1 MDSDNTINTTSDAV
15 QQAEAQEPQP
25 AKRGKINSQGKQT
38 QRRKAQ
44 RTSNAEIRKAACAD
58 YLARKTTP
66 SASNG
71 VSPYSNE
78 ALGLDKGDNARY
90 TAFALSI
97 YSMPEIDITDAE
109 QVNRR
114 VVEYLTTCIDN
125 DIKPGVAT
133 LAMALGIDRNR
144 LLKIISGASGENS
157 GITYS
162 VRSVV
167 KRAYAMFDAMWEAN
181 MQSGKI
187 NPACGIFLGKN
198 NFGYKDVVDY
208 NLTPKQ
214 DTEQVSADQLHRR
227 LESLPD
233 DD

>member
-1 MDSDNTINTTSDAV
+1 MDADNTITTAEQLPEV
-15 QQAEAQEPQP
+15 QQPEPKP

-44 RTSNAEIRKAACAD
+44 RTSNDEIRKAACAD

-71 VSPYSNE
+71 ISPYSNE

-90 TAFALSI
+90 TSFALSI

-144 LLKIISGASGENS
+144 LLKIISGVSGENS

-167 KRAYAMFDAMWEAN
+167 KRAYAMFDAMWETN

>member
-1 MDSDNTINTTSDAV
+1 MDADNTITTAEQLPEV
-15 QQAEAQEPQP
+15 QPPEPKP

-44 RTSNAEIRKAACAD
+44 RTSNDEIRKAACAD
-58 YLARKTTP
+58 YLERKTKPRTGAGYFP
-66 SASNG
+66 NSD
-71 VSPYSNE
+71 E
-78 ALGLDKGDNARY
+78 ALHLEQGDNARY
-90 TAFALSI
+90 TSFALSI

-114 VVEYLTTCIDN
+114 VVEYLSTCIDN

-133 LAMALGIDRNR
+133 LAMALGVDRHR

-157 GITYS
+157 GITNN
-162 VRSVV
+162 VRSVI
-167 KRAYAMFDAMWEAN
+167 KRAYAMFDSMWETN

>member
-1 MDSDNTINTTSDAV
+1 MDADNTITTAEQLPEV
-15 QQAEAQEPQP
+15 QQPEPQP

-44 RTSNAEIRKAACAD
+44 RTSNDAIRKAACAD

-71 VSPYSNE
+71 ISPYSNE

-90 TAFALSI
+90 TSFALSI

-144 LLKIISGASGENS
+144 FLKIISGASGENS

-167 KRAYAMFDAMWEAN
+167 KRAYAMFDAMWETN

>member
-1 MDSDNTINTTSDAV
+1 MDADNTTTTVEQLPEV
-15 QQAEAQEPQP
+15 QQPEPKP

-44 RTSNAEIRKAACAD
+44 RTSNDEIRKAACAD

-71 VSPYSNE
+71 ISPYSNE

-114 VVEYLTTCIDN
+114 VIEYLTTCIDN

-167 KRAYAMFDAMWEAN
+167 KRAYAMFDAMWETN

>member
-1 MDSDNTINTTSDAV
+1 MDADNTIATAE
-15 QQAEAQEPQP
+15 QQAEVQQPEPKP
-25 AKRGKINSQGKQT
+25 AKRGKINSEGKQT

-44 RTSNAEIRKAACAD
+44 RTSNDEIRKAACAD

-71 VSPYSNE
+71 ISPYSNE

-114 VVEYLTTCIDN
+114 VVEYLSTCIDN

-167 KRAYAMFDAMWEAN
+167 KRAYAMFDAMWETN

>member
-1 MDSDNTINTTSDAV
+1 MDTDNTITTAEQLPEV
-15 QQAEAQEPQP
+15 QQPEPKP

-44 RTSNAEIRKAACAD
+44 RTSNDEIRKAACAD

-71 VSPYSNE
+71 ISPYSNE
-78 ALGLDKGDNARY
+78 ALGIDKGDNARY
-90 TAFALSI
+90 TSFALSI

-167 KRAYAMFDAMWEAN
+167 KRAYAMFDAMWETN

-227 LESLPD
+227 LEALPD

>member
-1 MDSDNTINTTSDAV
+1 MDADNTITTAEQLPEV
-15 QQAEAQEPQP
+15 QQQDPQP

-44 RTSNAEIRKAACAD
+44 RTSNSEIRKAACAD
-58 YLARKTTP
+58 YLERKTKP
-66 SASNG
+66 RVGAGYFPNSD
-71 VSPYSNE
+71 E
-78 ALGLDKGDNARY
+78 ALHLEQGDNARY
-90 TAFALSI
+90 TSYVLSI

-114 VVEYLTTCIDN
+114 VVEYLSTCINN

-133 LAMALGIDRNR
+133 LAMALGVDRHR
-144 LLKIISGASGENS
+144 LLRIISGVSGENS
-157 GITYS
+157 GITS
-162 VRSVV
+162 NVRSVI
-167 KRAYAMFDAMWEAN
+167 KRAYAMFDSMWETN

-187 NPACGIFLGKN
+187 NPACGIFIGKN

-214 DTEQVSADQLHRR
+214 DTEHASADQLHRR
-227 LESLPD
+227 LASLPD
-233 DD
+233 D

>member
-1 MDSDNTINTTSDAV
+1 MDADNTITTAE
-15 QQAEAQEPQP
+15 QQAEVQQPEPKP

-44 RTSNAEIRKAACAD
+44 RTSNDEIRKAACAD

-167 KRAYAMFDAMWEAN
+167 KRAYAMFDAMWETN

>member
-1 MDSDNTINTTSDAV
+1 MDADNMITSAEQLPEV
-15 QQAEAQEPQP
+15 QQPEPKP

-44 RTSNAEIRKAACAD
+44 RTSNDEIRKAACAD
-58 YLARKTTP
+58 YLERKTKP
-66 SASNG
+66 RASAGYFPTSE
-71 VSPYSNE
+71 E
-78 ALGLDKGDNARY
+78 ALHLEKGDNARY
-90 TAFALSI
+90 TSFALSI
-97 YSMPEIDITDAE
+97 YSMPEIDITDAD

-114 VVEYLTTCIDN
+114 VVEYLSTCIDN

-133 LAMALGIDRNR
+133 LAMALGVDRHR

-157 GITYS
+157 GITS
-162 VRSVV
+162 NVRSII
-167 KRAYAMFDAMWEAN
+167 KRAYAMFDAMWETN

>member
-1 MDSDNTINTTSDAV
+1 MDADNTITTAEQLPEV
-15 QQAEAQEPQP
+15 QQPEPKP

-44 RTSNAEIRKAACAD
+44 RTSNDAIRKAACAD
-58 YLARKTTP
+58 YLERKTKPRTGAGYFP
-66 SASNG
+66 NSD
-71 VSPYSNE
+71 E
-78 ALGLDKGDNARY
+78 ALHLEQGDNARY
-90 TAFALSI
+90 TSFALSI

-114 VVEYLTTCIDN
+114 VVEYLSTCIDN

-133 LAMALGIDRNR
+133 LAMALGVDRHR
-144 LLKIISGASGENS
+144 LLKIISGVSGENS
-157 GITYS
+157 GITNN
-162 VRSVV
+162 VRSVI
-167 KRAYAMFDAMWEAN
+167 KRAYAMFDSMWEAN

-227 LESLPD
+227 LESLPED
-233 DD
+233 D

>member
-1 MDSDNTINTTSDAV
+1 MDNDNAINQAE
-15 QQAEAQEPQP
+15 QQANDPQP
-25 AKRGKINSQGKQT
+25 EVLRDKCNRPLNSQGKTAQK
-38 QRRKAQ
+38 RKAQ

-125 DIKPGVAT
+125 DIKPGFAT
-133 LAMALGIDRNR
+133 LAMALGVDRHR
-144 LLKIISGASGENS
+144 LLKIISGESGENS
-157 GITYS
+157 GITS
-162 VRSVV
+162 DVRATV
-167 KRAYAMFDAMWEAN
+167 KRAYAMFDSMWETT

-214 DTEQVSADQLHRR
+214 DKEQISADQLNRR
-227 LESLPD
+227 LEALPD

>member
-1 MDSDNTINTTSDAV
+1 MDADNTITTAE
-15 QQAEAQEPQP
+15 QQAEVQQPEPQP

-44 RTSNAEIRKAACAD
+44 RTSNDEIRKAACAD

-71 VSPYSNE
+71 ISPYSNE

-90 TAFALSI
+90 TSFALSI

-114 VVEYLTTCIDN
+114 VVEYLTSCIDN

-167 KRAYAMFDAMWEAN
+167 KRAYAMFDAMWETN

>member
-1 MDSDNTINTTSDAV
+1 MDADNTITTAE
-15 QQAEAQEPQP
+15 QQAEVQQPEPKP
-25 AKRGKINSQGKQT
+25 AKRGKINNEGKQT

-44 RTSNAEIRKAACAD
+44 RTSNDEIRKAACAD

-71 VSPYSNE
+71 ISPYSNE

-167 KRAYAMFDAMWEAN
+167 KRAYAMFDAMWETN

>member
-1 MDSDNTINTTSDAV
+1 MDADNTITTAEQLPEV
-15 QQAEAQEPQP
+15 QQPEPKP

-44 RTSNAEIRKAACAD
+44 RTSNDEIRKAACAD

-71 VSPYSNE
+71 ISPYSNE

-90 TAFALSI
+90 TSFALSI
-97 YSMPEIDITDAE
+97 YSMPDIDITDAE

-167 KRAYAMFDAMWEAN
+167 KRAYAMFDAMWETN

>member
-1 MDSDNTINTTSDAV
+1 MDNDNTINTAE
-15 QQAEAQEPQP
+15 QQANVQHPEVLRDKRNRPLNADGKTAQ
-25 AKRGKINSQGKQT
+25 K
-38 QRRKAQ
+38 RKAQ

-71 VSPYSNE
+71 ISPYSDE
-78 ALGLDKGDNARY
+78 ALGLSRGDNARY

-97 YSMPEIDITDAE
+97 YSMPEIDITDAA
-109 QVNRR
+109 QVNNR

-133 LAMALGIDRNR
+133 LAMALGVDRSR
-144 LLKIISGASGENS
+144 LIKIISGESGINS
-157 GITYS
+157 GITS
-162 VRSVV
+162 DVRNVV
-167 KRAYAMFDAMWEAN
+167 KRAYAMFDSMWETN

-214 DTEQVSADQLHRR
+214 DKEQISADQLNRR
-227 LESLPD
+227 LEALPD

>member
-1 MDSDNTINTTSDAV
+1 MDADNTITTAEQLPEG
-15 QQAEAQEPQP
+15 QQPEPQP

-44 RTSNAEIRKAACAD
+44 RTSNSEIRKAACAD

-71 VSPYSNE
+71 ISPYSNE

-90 TAFALSI
+90 TSFALSI

-114 VVEYLTTCIDN
+114 VVEYLSTCIDN

-157 GITYS
+157 GITHS

-167 KRAYAMFDAMWEAN
+167 KRAYAMFDAMWETN

>member
-1 MDSDNTINTTSDAV
+1 MDADNTITTAEQLPEV
-15 QQAEAQEPQP
+15 QQPEPKP

-44 RTSNAEIRKAACAD
+44 RTSNDEIRKAACAD

-71 VSPYSNE
+71 ISPYSNE

-90 TAFALSI
+90 TSFALSI

-167 KRAYAMFDAMWEAN
+167 KRAYAMFDAMWETN

>member
-1 MDSDNTINTTSDAV
+1 MDADNTITTAEQLPEV
-15 QQAEAQEPQP
+15 QQPEPKP

-44 RTSNAEIRKAACAD
+44 RTSNDEIRKAACAD
-58 YLARKTTP
+58 YLERKTKP
-66 SASNG
+66 RASAGYFPTSE
-71 VSPYSNE
+71 E
-78 ALGLDKGDNARY
+78 ALHLEQGDNARY
-90 TAFALSI
+90 TSFALSI

-114 VVEYLTTCIDN
+114 VVEYLSTCIDN

-162 VRSVV
+162 VRSVI
-167 KRAYAMFDAMWEAN
+167 KRAYAMFDAMWETN

-227 LESLPD
+227 LEALPD

>member
-1 MDSDNTINTTSDAV
+1 MDADNTITTAEQLPEV
-15 QQAEAQEPQP
+15 QQPEPKP

-44 RTSNAEIRKAACAD
+44 RTSNDEIRKAACAD
-58 YLARKTTP
+58 YLARKITP

-71 VSPYSNE
+71 ISPYSNE

-90 TAFALSI
+90 TSFALSI

-167 KRAYAMFDAMWEAN
+167 KRAYAMFDAMWETN

-227 LESLPD
+227 LEALPD

>member
-1 MDSDNTINTTSDAV
+1 MDADNTITAADQLPEV
-15 QQAEAQEPQP
+15 QQPEQQP

-44 RTSNAEIRKAACAD
+44 RTSNEEIRKAACAD
-58 YLARKTTP
+58 YLERKTKP
-66 SASNG
+66 RASAGYFPTSE
-71 VSPYSNE
+71 E
-78 ALGLDKGDNARY
+78 ALHLEKGDNARY
-90 TAFALSI
+90 TSFALSI

-114 VVEYLTTCIDN
+114 VVEYLSTCIDN

-133 LAMALGIDRNR
+133 LAMALGIDRHR
-144 LLKIISGASGENS
+144 LQNILHGVSGENS
-157 GITYS
+157 GITS
-162 VRSVV
+162 NVRSTI
-167 KRAYAMFDAMWEAN
+167 KRAYSLFDAMWETN

-214 DTEQVSADQLHRR
+214 DTEQVSADQLHMR

>member
-1 MDSDNTINTTSDAV
+1 MDADNTITTAEQLPEV
-15 QQAEAQEPQP
+15 QQPEPQP
-25 AKRGKINSQGKQT
+25 TKRGKINSQGKQT

-44 RTSNAEIRKAACAD
+44 RTSNDAIRKAACAD
-58 YLARKTTP
+58 YLERKTKP
-66 SASNG
+66 RASAGYFPTSE
-71 VSPYSNE
+71 E
-78 ALGLDKGDNARY
+78 ALHLEQGDNARY
-90 TAFALSI
+90 TSFALSI

-114 VVEYLTTCIDN
+114 VVEYLSTCIKN

-133 LAMALGIDRNR
+133 LAMALGVDRHR
-144 LLKIISGASGENS
+144 LIKIISGASGENS
-157 GITYS
+157 GITS
-162 VRSVV
+162 NVRSII
-167 KRAYAMFDAMWEAN
+167 KRAYAMFDAMWETN

>member
-1 MDSDNTINTTSDAV
+1 MDADNTITTVEQLPEV
-15 QQAEAQEPQP
+15 QQPEPKP

-44 RTSNAEIRKAACAD
+44 RTSNDEIRKAACAD

-71 VSPYSNE
+71 ISPYSNE

-90 TAFALSI
+90 TSFALSI

-133 LAMALGIDRNR
+133 LAMSLGIDRNR

-157 GITYS
+157 GITSS

-167 KRAYAMFDAMWEAN
+167 KRAYAMFDAMWETN

-227 LESLPD
+227 LEALPD

>member
-1 MDSDNTINTTSDAV
+1 MDADNTITTAE
-15 QQAEAQEPQP
+15 QQAEVQQPEPQP

-44 RTSNAEIRKAACAD
+44 RTSNDEIRKAACAD

-71 VSPYSNE
+71 ISPYSNE

-114 VVEYLTTCIDN
+114 VVEYLSTCIDN

-167 KRAYAMFDAMWEAN
+167 KRAYAMFDAMWETN